1 MSMAHRLSRDGALD
15 LLPTKENAARI
26 VGPVVFN
33 PFIMSRKGA
42 AKVANK
48 HARQGGL
55 GTVLDNSD
63 AQVGGVLEYN
73 THTPGLS
80 IDVSPT
86 LDGGAGDFSVN
97 LANATL

>member
-15 LLPTKENAARI
+15 LLPTQENAASI
-26 VGPVVFN
+26 IGLAAFN

-42 AKVANK
+42 AKIANK

-55 GTVLDNSD
+55 GTVFGNSD

-73 THTPGLS
+73 PHTPGLP
-80 IDVSPT
+80 IDDSPA
-86 LDGGAGDFSVN
+86 LDGGR
-97 LANATL
+97 ATSP